1 MIMKNRYKGKSNE
14 DSKSKL
20 LDIKGNTNTYITYT
34 HEEKAKVIWH
44 KKIDNRSAKTGNSN
58 GGGEEI
64 D

>member
-1 MIMKNRYKGKSNE
+1 MKNRHKGKSNK

-20 LDIKGNTNTYITYT
+20 LDIKGNANTYITYT
-34 HEEKAKVIWH
+34 HEEKKKVIWH
-44 KKIDNRSAKTGNSN
+44 KLFFDNRSAKTGNSN